1 MVSAKGRVSMSAE
14 QEVQTS
20 QVKGAE
26 QVLSVWKN
34 LQHSES
40 HKEHKRPEGKTKH
53 LQRMTADEVRTGG
66 RRQVTRQFCVLLR
79 GLDFILQARDFR
91 RVFCQTPMSPYTPRI
106 REEKK
111 RMVKLVRK
119 RLYTTHPSWEI
130 HKAHGQTPISKNFY
144 SRESH

>member
-1 MVSAKGRVSMSAE
+1 MSAE

-34 LQHSES
+34 LEHSES

-53 LQRMTADEVRTGG
+53 LQRMTADEARTGG

-106 REEKK
+106 REEKNGWSNWSG
-111 RMVKLVRK
+111 RDCVLHTRLGRFTRHMGKLQSLR
-119 RLYTTHPSWEI
+119 
-130 HKAHGQTPISKNFY
+130 ISTV
-144 SRESH
+144 ESH